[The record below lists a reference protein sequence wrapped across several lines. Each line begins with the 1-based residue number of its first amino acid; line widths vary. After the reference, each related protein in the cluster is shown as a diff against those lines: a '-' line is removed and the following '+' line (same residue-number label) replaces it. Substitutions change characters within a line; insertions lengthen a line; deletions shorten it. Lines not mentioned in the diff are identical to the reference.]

1 MWAAI
6 SFLLFNSSSIM
17 WEGGFAVGPRYL
29 LPMLPFMVIG
39 LGIAWEEF
47 ATRWAGRLV
56 VGVLVLW
63 SVVAVWLETISGQSF
78 PDWTPNPLFNY
89 SLPRF
94 IAGDTARN
102 LGMGVGLHG
111 HLSLLPLLIA
121 LAGLGLLYLYRPLGR
136 KEMAR

>member
-1 MWAAI
+1 
-6 SFLLFNSSSIM
+6 M

-29 LPMLPFMVIG
+29 LPMLPFMAIG
-39 LGIAWEEF
+39 LGVAWEELVI
-47 ATRWAGRLV
+47 RRVGRLV

-89 SLPRF
+89 SLPKF
-94 IAGDTARN
+94 VAGDIARN
-102 LGMGVGLHG
+102 LGMGIGLSG

-121 LAGLGLLYLYRPLGR
+121 VAGLGIFYFYTNREFAGN
-136 KEMAR
+136 